1 MGLKRKIIDKTT
13 SFFSGSF
20 ILKRRMDRFLWFFI
34 YIFILL
40 VLFISWNL
48 YIESRFVRIEK
59 NSTII
64 KDLEISRQQRSLD
77 LVSIDNRIKVE
88 KILGILV
95 PKLHAPTDPPKRVKS
110 KNMKVNI
117 GRVGIAY
124 VISSSSQ

>member
-1 MGLKRKIIDKTT
+1 MGLKRKILDKTT

-59 NSTII
+59 NSTIL

-88 KILGILV
+88 KILQDFGS
-95 PKLHAPTDPPKRVKS
+95 KLHAPTDPPKRVK
-110 KNMKVNI
+110 
-117 GRVGIAY
+117 GE
-124 VISSSSQ
+124 

>member
-1 MGLKRKIIDKTT
+1 MELKRKIIDKTT

-20 ILKRRMDRFLWFFI
+20 ILKRRLDRFLWFFI

-59 NSTII
+59 NLTII

-77 LVSIDNRIKVE
+77 LVSIDYSTNVE
-88 KILGILV
+88 KILQNFGS
-95 PKLHAPTDPPKRVKS
+95 KLHEPTDPPKRVK
-110 KNMKVNI
+110 
-117 GRVGIAY
+117 GE
-124 VISSSSQ
+124 

>member
-34 YIFILL
+34 YIFILI

-88 KILGILV
+88 NTAEFWFQ
-95 PKLHAPTDPPKRVKS
+95 APCTH
-110 KNMKVNI
+110 
-117 GRVGIAY
+117 
-124 VISSSSQ
+124 

>member
-34 YIFILL
+34 YIFILI

-88 KILGILV
+88 KIRILV
-95 PKLHAPTDPPKRVKS
+95 P
-110 KNMKVNI
+110 
-117 GRVGIAY
+117 
-124 VISSSSQ
+124 SSMHPLTHLKE